1 MSMPWVHHPPPL
13 EIPHIS
19 LWPRPPKYFRKV
31 LGAACHCDWL
41 SLNTARPDQWLVSVV
56 THSGPCVCL
65 CMCLW
70 SLLRLVVLIYT
81 SLTLTTLLRIGYPVN
96 PNIGSSSAASVC
108 LGVCLR
114 VSGWVCEQEC
124 VFSLSQ
130 SVRAKDEVSAIS
142 DRGEY
147 VFLSTA
153 RRMEKSGSN
162 DYPWNES

>member
-1 MSMPWVHHPPPL
+1 MGAPPPSSGNPPYFTL
-13 EIPHIS
+13 TPPTQIS
-19 LWPRPPKYFRKV
+19 RKV

>member
-1 MSMPWVHHPPPL
+1 MVG
-13 EIPHIS
+13 
-19 LWPRPPKYFRKV
+19 FRGNSQRAV
-31 LGAACHCDWL
+31 CVFVY
-41 SLNTARPDQWLVSVV
+41 VSVV
-56 THSGPCVCL
+56 FIKIGGSHIHESHPYNPSPYRIPCKPKYWL
-65 CMCLW
+65 
-70 SLLRLVVLIYT
+70 
-81 SLTLTTLLRIGYPVN
+81 
-96 PNIGSSSAASVC
+96 SSAASVC

-162 DYPWNES
+162 DYP